1 MNKYQL
7 VVFDF
12 DGTLIDSDLALIKIG
27 LKMSEVF
34 LPKKDVS
41 IDDYLYLNGP
51 SLSESMP
58 LIFPDVPF
66 EEIRAKYNELAV
78 DSARDMTLFKNG
90 REILDYLQEKK
101 IGVALFTSRYRLTTE
116 LVLKQKGI
124 FNDFKMIVC
133 GDDGFSK
140 KPSGE
145 GLKHI
150 SDKLKI
156 DPKRMLFVGDNWR
169 DVVAGSDA
177 GVVTVFIKSHRRHDK
192 LDIKADYEIN
202 DLIEI
207 KEVIENE

>member
-12 DGTLIDSDLALIKIG
+12 DGTLIDSDLALVKVG
-27 LKMSEVF
+27 LKLSEFF

-41 IDDYLYLNGP
+41 IDDYLYMNGP
-51 SLSESMP
+51 SLSESLP

-66 EEIRAKYNELAV
+66 EELRAKYSELAL
-78 DSARDMTLFKNG
+78 DSAKDMTVFNHVY
-90 REILDYLQEKK
+90 ETITYLKEKK
-101 IGVALFTSRYRLTTE
+101 ITLGLFTSRFRATTE
-116 LVLKQKGI
+116 LVLKQKGLL
-124 FNDFKMIVC
+124 NEFKILVC

-145 GLKHI
+145 GLKYI
-150 SDKLKI
+150 SSKLNI

-177 GVVTVFIKSHRRHDK
+177 GVKTVFIKPHRRHYK

-202 DLIEI
+202 DLSEL
-207 KEVIENE
+207 KGVIENE